1 MRKFNLFF
9 ISLFC
14 LVCLV
19 SLKVSATSNYITLKQ
34 TYYSQYSTTLHVHSK
49 IQVDTGGANYGEAYF
64 LDLNYLVDDY
74 GLTYSQASVEV
85 KYGRKSTNEQ
95 NPYNGPYSYDT
106 TLGGVI
112 ITFSEPSEA
121 MMYYVDVSYTNFSG
135 FDYEDVPEDLAALT
149 PRNPAPTPSVFST
162 VASITMSLSTMKG
175 SVTGSIS
182 FATNTYEA
190 GWYVLD
196 LNYVK
201 EFYQLSS
208 DITSAC
214 ITCQSNQT
222 LNQVLTDSVVVDN
235 HGNVVYFPLPS
246 LNNVTDTI
254 NYSITFGA
262 SDTGFS
268 EDGLGEKV
276 KITKVASS
284 TSNQSVAF
292 TSENYSIRVNVDSP
306 ITINQMKEMINLTS
320 IDGYNGQVSVSYTD
334 SDEYESYVVNVN
346 NVWQREL
353 GTYNITFTS
362 TDTHHNS
369 SSLLVKVIVEDKVAP
384 LINTASSTLEYSV
397 SYTASAISKNTIE
410 DAIRATDNY
419 YEHED
424 LIVSADYAYYSSHYN
439 VVNTYNVPIT
449 VSDPS
454 GNYTNGLV
462 TIRVID
468 DVAPVVT
475 GSNTFD
481 TSYTSDITASEI
493 VSKCNLVATDAID
506 NDVQMGIVND
516 SYTSNKYLPGSYSIV
531 VRAEDD
537 SGNTADFTISVN
549 VTDNI
554 RPYFLINK
562 TTLIV
567 ENGYAYTPS
576 EIVDAA
582 ISSGLIRTDYSD
594 IEVIVDEYTNNEK
607 TEGSYLYRLRVTY
620 NDGLE
625 EYVDI
630 NLRVLG
636 EDKEVVKI
644 KWYAKVGNFFVRTFT
659 KIGHFFSDIVYEK
672 GIKKVFN
679 FVKGVWNKV
688 FRR

>member
-1 MRKFNLFF
+1 MRKFNLF
-9 ISLFC
+9 IIRLFC
-14 LVCLV
+14 LLCLS
-19 SLKVSATSNYITLKQ
+19 SLKVSATSNYITLTR
-34 TYYSQYSTTLHVHSK
+34 TYYSQYSSTLYVHSK
-49 IQVDTGGANYGEAYF
+49 IQVDTGGTNYGDAYF

-74 GLTYSQASVEV
+74 GLTYNQASVEV

-95 NPYNGPYSYDT
+95 NPYNGSYSYDSS
-106 TLGGVI
+106 LGGVI
-112 ITFSEPSEA
+112 ITFLEPNEA
-121 MMYYVDVSYTNFSG
+121 MMYYVDVLYTNFSG
-135 FDYEDVPEDLAALT
+135 FDYEDVPENLATLT
-149 PRNPAPTPSVFST
+149 PRNPAPTPSIFST
-162 VASITMSLSTMKG
+162 TASITMSLSTMKG

-246 LNNVTDTI
+246 LDNITDTI
-254 NYSITFGA
+254 SYSITFGA

-268 EDGLGEKV
+268 ESGIGEKV

-292 TSENYSIRVNVDSP
+292 TSESYSIRVNVDSP
-306 ITINQMKEMINLTS
+306 ITISQMMEMINLTS
-320 IDGYNGQVSVSYTD
+320 IDGYNGQVDVNCVD
-334 SDEYESYVVNVN
+334 DDEYESHVVNVS

-384 LINTASSTLEYSV
+384 VINTSQSILEYSV
-397 SYTASAISKNTIE
+397 SYTASAIAKSTLEN
-410 DAIRATDNY
+410 AIKATDNY
-419 YEHED
+419 YEYED
-424 LIVSADYAYYSSHYN
+424 LRVNADYTYYSNHYN
-439 VVNTYNVPIT
+439 EVNTYNVPFT

-454 GNYTNGLV
+454 GNYTNGVV

-493 VSKCNLVATDAID
+493 VSKCNLVATDTID

-516 SYTSNKYLPGSYSIV
+516 SYTSNKYLPGSYVIT

-537 SGNTADFTISVN
+537 AGNSTDFNIAVN

-554 RPYFLINK
+554 KPYFLVNK

-576 EIVDAA
+576 EIIDAA
-582 ISSGLIRTDYSD
+582 ISSGLIRTDYTD
-594 IEVIVDEYTNNEK
+594 IEVIEDEYTDNAT

-620 NDGLE
+620 TDGLE

-630 NLRVLG
+630 NLKVLG
-636 EDKEVVKI
+636 ENKEIVKV
-644 KWYAKVGNFFVRTFT
+644 KWYAKIGNFFVRTFT

-679 FVKGVWNKV
+679 FVRNVWNTIFK
-688 FRR
+688 R